1 MRTCPQ
7 CSEENPERARFCLA
21 CGTPL
26 DAGEAKP
33 QEERRIISVV
43 FVDLVGFTSRS
54 DKQDPED
61 VQAILTPYHDL
72 VRRELESFGGVVEKF
87 IGDAI
92 VAVFGAP
99 TAHGD
104 DAERAVR
111 AALSVRDSVQESD
124 ETELQL
130 GLQLRIAVNTGEA
143 LVSLGAR
150 PALGEHMVA
159 GDVVNTAS
167 RLQQAAPIDGIL
179 VGDET
184 YAATKELFE
193 YEPAAPIE
201 AKGKAEPVG
210 AWIAIAPLLPAG
222 QRKQSGAFVG
232 RAHELDV
239 LRGIWERV
247 AGERAPHLVTILGP
261 AGVGKTRLTQ
271 EFETMVEDLGGRV
284 VRGRSLPYR
293 ESSAYFGFSIQV
305 KQLCGI
311 FESDPP
317 ELALEKLRA
326 RVSEFVTSDAE
337 TVTQHLAIL
346 LGLDLEGSVEEREE
360 LFFSVRRFI
369 EAVALDRPA
378 MFVFEDIHWADRS
391 LLDLVELLAA
401 RLRDLP
407 VLLLALARPELLDSR
422 PAWGGGLTAYTALP
436 LAPLNPAE
444 AEELAE
450 LLLGQVE
457 RERISTLAETAEGN
471 PLFIEQLAATVA
483 EGSAAKGS
491 LPTTVRGI
499 VAARLD
505 ALPPAER
512 SLLLDAA
519 VVGKVFWRG
528 VLERMRDG
536 EEELSELLGALERR
550 DLITRETTSMI
561 EGEQQFS
568 FKHVLI
574 REVAYELLPRA
585 RRQER
590 HARRRVHRAVD
601 GRARRGG
608 RGYGAPL
615 ARLWRSG
622 AGDRL
627 LRPRRGAGRT
637 RLGEGP
643 GGDPLPRGA
652 RSRLSG
658 RRRASGN
665 APAAARARAGR
676 RRAHSGRASA
686 HAGELTAGKSAGVT
700 SPAISRTCST
710 VCLPRSTECSRTVS
724 SLGAS

>member
-1 MRTCPQ
+1 MPTCPQ

-378 MFVFEDIHWADRS
+378 IVVFEDIHWADRS

-590 HARRRVHRAVD
+590 HARAAEFIEQSTAELGEAGAATARHWRDSGDPERAIVYFVRAAEQAERGWAKDQAAILYREALDLVSQDDAEQVGTLRRRLA
-601 GRARRGG
+601 
-608 RGYGAPL
+608 L
-615 ARLWRSG
+615 AR
-622 AGDRL
+622 
-627 LRPRRGAGRT
+627 
-637 RLGEGP
+637 
-643 GGDPLPRGA
+643 
-652 RSRLSG
+652 
-658 RRRASGN
+658 
-665 APAAARARAGR
+665 AAAVHIPDARQLMR
-676 RRAHSGRASA
+676 ES
-686 HAGELTAGKSAGVT
+686 
-700 SPAISRTCST
+700 
-710 VCLPRSTECSRTVS
+710 
-724 SLGAS
+724 

>member
-1 MRTCPQ
+1 VRTCPQ

-317 ELALEKLRA
+317 ELALE
-326 RVSEFVTSDAE
+326 S
-337 TVTQHLAIL
+337 
-346 LGLDLEGSVEEREE
+346 
-360 LFFSVRRFI
+360 
-369 EAVALDRPA
+369 
-378 MFVFEDIHWADRS
+378 
-391 LLDLVELLAA
+391 
-401 RLRDLP
+401 
-407 VLLLALARPELLDSR
+407 
-422 PAWGGGLTAYTALP
+422 Y
-436 LAPLNPAE
+436 
-444 AEELAE
+444 
-450 LLLGQVE
+450 
-457 RERISTLAETAEGN
+457 
-471 PLFIEQLAATVA
+471 
-483 EGSAAKGS
+483 
-491 LPTTVRGI
+491 
-499 VAARLD
+499 
-505 ALPPAER
+505 
-512 SLLLDAA
+512 
-519 VVGKVFWRG
+519 
-528 VLERMRDG
+528 
-536 EEELSELLGALERR
+536 
-550 DLITRETTSMI
+550 
-561 EGEQQFS
+561 
-568 FKHVLI
+568 
-574 REVAYELLPRA
+574 
-585 RRQER
+585 
-590 HARRRVHRAVD
+590 
-601 GRARRGG
+601 
-608 RGYGAPL
+608 
-615 ARLWRSG
+615 
-622 AGDRL
+622 
-627 LRPRRGAGRT
+627 
-637 RLGEGP
+637 
-643 GGDPLPRGA
+643 
-652 RSRLSG
+652 
-658 RRRASGN
+658 
-665 APAAARARAGR
+665 ARA
-676 RRAHSGRASA
+676 
-686 HAGELTAGKSAGVT
+686 
-700 SPAISRTCST
+700 
-710 VCLPRSTECSRTVS
+710 
-724 SLGAS
+724 

>member
-1 MRTCPQ
+1 VPTCPQ

-378 MFVFEDIHWADRS
+378 MLVFEDIHWADRS

-590 HARRRVHRAVD
+590 HARAAEFIEQSTAELGEAGAATARHWRDSGDPERAIVYFVRAAEQAERGWAKDQAAILYREALDLVSQDDAEQVGTLRRRLA
-601 GRARRGG
+601 
-608 RGYGAPL
+608 L
-615 ARLWRSG
+615 AR
-622 AGDRL
+622 
-627 LRPRRGAGRT
+627 
-637 RLGEGP
+637 
-643 GGDPLPRGA
+643 
-652 RSRLSG
+652 
-658 RRRASGN
+658 
-665 APAAARARAGR
+665 AAAVHIPDARQLMR
-676 RRAHSGRASA
+676 ES
-686 HAGELTAGKSAGVT
+686 
-700 SPAISRTCST
+700 
-710 VCLPRSTECSRTVS
+710 
-724 SLGAS
+724 